1 MRSARRVE
9 ELRGNPY
16 AVANAAQAAFE
27 NIAHTEFASDL
38 ADVDGAALISEARI
52 ARDHKEPLDA
62 RQASDDFLD
71 HSVGQIFLFR
81 ITAQISERQDRDGR
95 LVRQCENRCCRRI
108 RREGG
113 LTPALDGGPDV

>member
-16 AVANAAQAAFE
+16 AVANAAHAAFE
-27 NIAHTEFASDL
+27 NIAHTKFASDL
-38 ADVDGAALISEARI
+38 ADVDGAALIGEARI

-81 ITAQISERQDRDGR
+81 ITAQIGERQHSDRGFVGQWQKGCWAYW
-95 LVRQCENRCCRRI
+95 LP
-108 RREGG
+108 GG
-113 LTPALDGGPDV
+113 